1 MTRVPPRLPA
11 FAAAIALTG
20 CLTLTG
26 CASADDG
33 RDTMDAG
40 TRLAEL
46 TDRLGR
52 AASQTYTAVYALG
65 TGEMATVVSAPPRTA
80 TISGDDRLLI
90 GPEGVIACEDGTC
103 SRPPGADDPPGAT
116 GIVTPE
122 QVRAMVTAA
131 AHTPGAD
138 VALSTESFAGEEAL
152 CADVQS
158 MSDFTVCVTDNGI
171 LASFRG
177 DGETTL
183 ELTRLSESADSSSLV
198 A

>member
-1 MTRVPPRLPA
+1 MTRVPSRLLA
-11 FAAAIALTG
+11 TVTVAVLALS
-20 CLTLTG
+20 G
-26 CASADDG
+26 CATVDEG
-33 RDTMDAG
+33 TGTVDAEA
-40 TRLAEL
+40 RLAEL

-52 AASQTYTAVYALG
+52 AASETYTAVYALG

-90 GPEGVIACEDGTC
+90 GPDGVISCEDGTC

-122 QVRAMVTAA
+122 QVRAMVSAA

-138 VALSTESFAGEEAL
+138 VVMSTETFAGQDSL
-152 CADVQS
+152 CADVDG
-158 MSDFTVCVTDNGI
+158 MSAFTVCATEDGV

-177 DGETTL
+177 EGETTL
-183 ELTRLSESADSSSLV
+183 ELTRLTGSADPALI